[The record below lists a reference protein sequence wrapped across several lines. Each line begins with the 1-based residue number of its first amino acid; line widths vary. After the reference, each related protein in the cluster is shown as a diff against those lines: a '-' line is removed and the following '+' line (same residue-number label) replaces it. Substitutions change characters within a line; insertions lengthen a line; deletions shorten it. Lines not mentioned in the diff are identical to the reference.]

1 MQDSEL
7 INSTSPRAIALWEII
22 SVTVSCLI
30 AEWVVL
36 SFLGR
41 YRWLMIIPVVLA
53 IAFMSLSHKAHGEN
67 LRSMGFRTDN
77 LVASLRLLLAPTV
90 IAVALILVLGWF
102 LSGPPSV
109 SRLLR
114 PRLLLLLPFWALF
127 QQYAL
132 QAFFNRRS
140 QLALGKGYKSIVL
153 VGVLFSIFHLPNLV
167 LSGLTLIGG
176 IVWGAVY
183 QRQANLYALAAS
195 HTVASLS
202 LVMALPLDV
211 INGLRV
217 GFKYFG

>member
-1 MQDSEL
+1 MQDSGL
-7 INSTSPRAIALWEII
+7 IDSTSPRAIALWEII

-41 YRWLMIIPVVLA
+41 YRWLVIIPLILA
-53 IAFMSLSHKAHGEN
+53 IAFMVASHRAHGET

-77 LVASLRLLLAPTV
+77 LLAALRLLLAPTL
-90 IAVALILVLGWF
+90 IAVALILVVGWF
-102 LSGPPSV
+102 LSGSPSV
-109 SRLLR
+109 SKLFR
-114 PRLLLLLPFWALF
+114 PRLLLLPLWALF

-132 QAFFNRRS
+132 QAFFNRRAE
-140 QLALGKGYKSIVL
+140 LALGKGYKSIVL
-153 VGVLFSIFHLPNLV
+153 VGVIFSVLHLPNLV

-176 IVWGAVY
+176 VIWSAVY

-195 HTVASLS
+195 QTVASLS
-202 LVMALPLDV
+202 LAMALPLNV